1 MKHLPLLALLIAC
14 GAPASTATS
23 PSPSPSTP
31 TSPSPSPSPSPSDE
45 LVLFATDESMQRL
58 ERSKHK
64 VDFFRLANHF
74 EGQEHGGNC
83 GPASAVIVLNTLRV
97 PSSEPK
103 PTYRSGF
110 PEKYL
115 AKLPP
120 NRNPIFERYSQRE
133 FFADP
138 RVAAVKSED
147 RFFGAPG
154 PDGKSDGGMQLRQ
167 LHDILSAL
175 GLQSEIHVVT
185 DTTTDDAVRAD
196 LVANLARPDDYVLV
210 NYHRKPLGQEG
221 GGHISPL
228 GAYDAPSDSFLV
240 LDVNPNRG
248 KTWAWVPARR
258 LIAAM
263 RTPDTLENRGYLLVR
278 E

>member
-1 MKHLPLLALLIAC
+1 MKHLPLLALLSAC

-23 PSPSPSTP
+23 PSRSTSTP
-31 TSPSPSPSPSPSDE
+31 TSPTPRTSTSTPASTSDE
-45 LVLFATDESMQRL
+45 LVLFATDESMRRL
-58 ERSKHK
+58 ERSQHK

-83 GPASAVIVLNTLRV
+83 GPASAVVVLNTLRV

-185 DTTTDDAVRAD
+185 DATTDDAVRAD
-196 LVANLARPDDYVLV
+196 LVANLARADDYVLV

-228 GAYDAPSDSFLV
+228 
-240 LDVNPNRG
+240 
-248 KTWAWVPARR
+248 
-258 LIAAM
+258 
-263 RTPDTLENRGYLLVR
+263 
-278 E
+278 